1 MMTGLLWN
9 ALLMLVW
16 AAITG
21 NFGLGNLLV
30 GYALGFLVL
39 LFTRRVAGSPFY
51 AVTAVRA
58 VRLAAYFLWELSK
71 ANVRVAIDVL
81 TPRARMRPGVVAI
94 PLTASSDTEITV
106 LASLVGLTP
115 GSLAL
120 DVSADRRTLYVHTMH
135 LDDPDTVRREIK
147 EGFERRLLAVTR

>member
-16 AAITG
+16 ASITG
-21 NFGLGNLLV
+21 NFGPGNLLV
-30 GYALGFLVL
+30 GYVLGL
-39 LFTRRVAGSPFY
+39 LILFFTQRVAGSPFY
-51 AVTAVRA
+51 AVKALRA
-58 VRLAAYFLWELSK
+58 LRLAVYFLWELLK
-71 ANVRVAIDVL
+71 ANLRVATDVI
-81 TPRARMRPGVVAI
+81 TPLARMRPGVVAI

-120 DVSADRRTLYVHTMH
+120 DVSADRRTMFVHTMH